1 MVTDNIYNVP
11 IFPYASAQQIFLSHV
26 VNNRTVQRNVPVMY
40 NCRHKQI
47 AVFFSKQN
55 RGSASANFSLL
66 IGWIKNI
73 DTTRKNINS
82 WRALLIQGWLG
93 ELKSEL
99 YFRALALPPPKNISG
114 RVAHIE
120 QLEELQALTPQWQ
133 VPVAP
138 IISLQ
143 P

>member
-1 MVTDNIYNVP
+1 MCTKHGAALRFEKNVC
-11 IFPYASAQQIFLSHV
+11 V
-26 VNNRTVQRNVPVMY
+26 
-40 NCRHKQI
+40 
-47 AVFFSKQN
+47 
-55 RGSASANFSLL
+55 
-66 IGWIKNI
+66 
-73 DTTRKNINS
+73 TTRKNINS